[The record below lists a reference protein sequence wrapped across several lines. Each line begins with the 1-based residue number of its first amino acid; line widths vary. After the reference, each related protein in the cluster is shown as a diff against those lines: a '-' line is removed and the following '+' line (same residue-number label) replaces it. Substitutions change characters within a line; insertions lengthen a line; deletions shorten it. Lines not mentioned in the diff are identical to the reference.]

1 MNNTKYYSS
10 IIILLP
16 MRRNLGYS
24 QLYEFIGCD
33 FIERFKTLLWH
44 VKLIY
49 ALDLYRWTIK
59 FWPNKFGLDSNPQ

>member
-1 MNNTKYYSS
+1 
-10 IIILLP
+10 